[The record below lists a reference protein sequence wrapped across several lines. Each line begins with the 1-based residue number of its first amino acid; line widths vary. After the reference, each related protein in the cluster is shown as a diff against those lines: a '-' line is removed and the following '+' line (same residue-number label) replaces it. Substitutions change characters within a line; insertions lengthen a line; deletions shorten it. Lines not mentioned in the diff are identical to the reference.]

1 MADYKHHYVKGHF
14 IFGQGFEF
22 KKDPIGFFENMAKEN
37 KGIQSFRFGYLPMIN
52 ITAPDLVKHVLQTN
66 NKNYH
71 KGIEYRQLMPLLGLG
86 LLTNEGESW
95 LSQRRL
101 AQPAFHKKRI
111 AGFQK
116 VMEDTI
122 DEWISKL
129 MDQQKTDIHD
139 FMMRLTM
146 DIVSKTLFS
155 TNVKGKEDIVEDA
168 LADAMEMSYARIKRL
183 ANWPL
188 WVPSPDNIKFKK
200 AIDDLNGV
208 VNGIIDERRA
218 SGARNDDLLD
228 MLMYA
233 EDEETGAMMNNTQ
246 LRDEVMTLFL
256 AGHETTA
263 NALTWWVYLMSKH
276 PEIRTRL
283 QEELKNDAWNYAN
296 PYLKACL
303 EETMRLYPPVWIVGR
318 RAIGDDQI
326 GPTKVKKGD
335 NILICTKQIH
345 ISDEYWD
352 EPLLFNPDRF
362 LGDKSYDKF
371 QYFPFGGGPRFCIG
385 NNFAML
391 EMQITAVKILQNISV
406 DIEEHIDV
414 DPLITLR
421 PKGRVMAKLTRL

>member
-1 MADYKHHYVKGHF
+1 MYKHHYVRGHF

-22 KKDPIGFFENMAKEN
+22 KKDPIGFFENMAREN
-37 KGIQSFRFGYLPMIN
+37 KGIQSFRFGYLPMISL
-52 ITAPDLVKHVLQTN
+52 TAPDLVKHVLQTN

-71 KGIEYRQLMPLLGLG
+71 KGIEYRQLMPLLGKG

-111 AGFQK
+111 AGFKK
-116 VMEDTI
+116 VMEETV
-122 DEWISKL
+122 DEWVLKIVNKNEI
-129 MDQQKTDIHD
+129 DIHD

-155 TNVKGKEDIVEDA
+155 TNVKGKEDVVEEA

-188 WVPSPDNIKFKK
+188 WMPSPENNRFKK

-208 VNGIIDERRA
+208 VNGIIEERRK

-233 EDEETGAMMNNTQ
+233 EDEDTGAMMSDVQ

-263 NALTWWVYLMSKH
+263 NALTWWVYMMSKNADLRNKL
-276 PEIRTRL
+276 ISN
-283 QEELKNDAWNYAN
+283 LKRSDWDYNE

-303 EETMRLYPPVWIVGR
+303 EETMRLYPPVWIIGR

-326 GPTKVKKGD
+326 GSTKIKKGD
-335 NILICTKQIH
+335 NVLICTKQIH
-345 ISDEYWD
+345 SNADYWD
-352 EPLLFNPDRF
+352 DPKQFNPDRF
-362 LGDKSYDKF
+362 MGDVNYDKF
-371 QYFPFGGGPRFCIG
+371 LYFPFGGGPRFCIG

-391 EMQITAVKILQNISV
+391 EMQITAVKILQKVNLE
-406 DIEEHIDV
+406 IEDYIDV

-421 PKGRVMAKLTRL
+421 PKGKVMARITPL

>member
-1 MADYKHHYVKGHF
+1 MYKHHYVRGHF

-22 KKDPIGFFENMAKEN
+22 KKDPIGFFENMAREN
-37 KGIQSFRFGYLPMIN
+37 KGIQSFRFGYLPMISL
-52 ITAPDLVKHVLQTN
+52 TAPDLVKHVLQTN

-71 KGIEYRQLMPLLGLG
+71 KGIEYRQLMPLLGKG

-101 AQPAFHKKRI
+101 AQPAFHKKKI
-111 AGFQK
+111 AGFKK
-116 VMEDTI
+116 VMEETV
-122 DEWISKL
+122 DEWVSKIVN
-129 MDQQKTDIHD
+129 KNEIDIHD

-155 TNVKGKEDIVEDA
+155 TNVKGKEDVVEAA

-188 WVPSPDNIKFKK
+188 WMPSPENNRFKK

-208 VNGIIDERRA
+208 VNGIIEERRN
-218 SGARNDDLLD
+218 SGARHDDLLD

-233 EDEETGAMMNNTQ
+233 EDEDTGAMMSDVQ

-263 NALTWWVYLMSKH
+263 NALTWWVYMMSKH
-276 PEIRTRL
+276 SEIRNML
-283 QEELKNDAWNYAN
+283 VSNLKRSDWSYNE

-303 EETMRLYPPVWIVGR
+303 EETMRLYPPVWIIGR

-326 GPTKVKKGD
+326 GPTKIKKGD
-335 NILICTKQIH
+335 NVLICTKQIH
-345 ISDEYWD
+345 SSADYWTN
-352 EPLLFNPDRF
+352 PLQFNPDRF
-362 LGDKSYDKF
+362 MGDTNYDKF
-371 QYFPFGGGPRFCIG
+371 LYFPFGGGPRFCIG

-391 EMQITAVKILQNISV
+391 EMQITAVKILQKLDLEIESNI
-406 DIEEHIDV
+406 EV

-421 PKGRVMAKLTRL
+421 PKGKVMAQIIPL